1 MRHIPYVN
9 LGYKRKSKTGLIK
22 IFKKILDQ
30 GQFVGGEEILKFEK
44 NISKL
49 CKTKYAVAL
58 NSGTDALTL
67 ALHLLGVRK
76 GDEVITTP
84 NSFIASTAVIVH
96 LGAIPVFV
104 DVLDDQNIDP
114 DKIEKSITKKTK
126 VIMPVHLSGK
136 MSQMN
141 KIMEIAK
148 KYKLKVI
155 EDAAQSVASKLNNKM
170 SGSFGDV
177 GCFSAHPLKNLGA
190 LGDSGYITTN
200 NFKIY
205 KKIKSLSNHGMENRN
220 IIKNFGYVSRMDNV
234 QAAILNFKL
243 KFLKKVIA
251 IRRKNADYYRAL
263 LNNKYVQLPYEK
275 KNEFHTYHT
284 FVVQV
289 KNKRDELK
297 KFLLKKGVE
306 TSIHYPIPIHL
317 QPAAKKFGYKK
328 GDFKI
333 AEAQSKKILTLPIN
347 ENLSKYEIVKICNL
361 INSFF
366 KII

>member
-114 DKIEKSITKKTK
+114 DKIEKSITKK
-126 VIMPVHLSGK
+126 
-136 MSQMN
+136 N
-141 KIMEIAK
+141 
-148 KYKLKVI
+148 
-155 EDAAQSVASKLNNKM
+155 
-170 SGSFGDV
+170 
-177 GCFSAHPLKNLGA
+177 
-190 LGDSGYITTN
+190 
-200 NFKIY
+200 
-205 KKIKSLSNHGMENRN
+205 
-220 IIKNFGYVSRMDNV
+220 
-234 QAAILNFKL
+234 
-243 KFLKKVIA
+243 
-251 IRRKNADYYRAL
+251 
-263 LNNKYVQLPYEK
+263 
-275 KNEFHTYHT
+275 
-284 FVVQV
+284 
-289 KNKRDELK
+289 
-297 KFLLKKGVE
+297 
-306 TSIHYPIPIHL
+306 
-317 QPAAKKFGYKK
+317 
-328 GDFKI
+328 
-333 AEAQSKKILTLPIN
+333 
-347 ENLSKYEIVKICNL
+347 
-361 INSFF
+361 
-366 KII
+366 